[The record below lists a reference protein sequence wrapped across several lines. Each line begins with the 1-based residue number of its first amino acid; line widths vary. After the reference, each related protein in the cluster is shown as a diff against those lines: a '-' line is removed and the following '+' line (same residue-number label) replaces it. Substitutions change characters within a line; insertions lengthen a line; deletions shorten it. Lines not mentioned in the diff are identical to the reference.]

1 MIELGCRTTSGGF
14 RRVKI
19 QVKRVYQAVGPG
31 DGKRILVD
39 RLWPRGLSKAKAEVD
54 VWIKEIAPSTE
65 LRRWY
70 GHVAEKWP
78 EFKKRYH
85 AELDENA
92 GAVGELI
99 FHIEKDDVTLLFGSR
114 EERLNNAFALK
125 EYLESRARHR

>member
-1 MIELGCRTTSGGF
+1 M
-14 RRVKI
+14 KI
-19 QVKRVYQAVGPG
+19 QVKRVYQALGSG

-78 EFKKRYH
+78 EFKNRYH
-85 AELDENA
+85 AELEENA
-92 GAVGELI
+92 GAVAELI
-99 FHIEKDDVTLLFGSR
+99 LHIEKDDVTLLFGSR

-125 EYLESRARHR
+125 EYLESRARRG

>member
-1 MIELGCRTTSGGF
+1 MIGLGYWKTSDGF

-19 QVKRVYQAVGPG
+19 QVKRVYEAPDPG
-31 DGKRILVD
+31 DGKRILID

-54 VWIKEIAPSTE
+54 VWMKEIAPSTE

-70 GHVAEKWP
+70 GHRAEKWP

-85 AELDENA
+85 AELDEKPDL
-92 GAVGELI
+92 VGELMS
-99 FHIEKDDVTLLFGSR
+99 HVEKEKATLLFGSR

-125 EYLESRARHR
+125 EYLESRAQRR

>member
-1 MIELGCRTTSGGF
+1 M
-14 RRVKI
+14 KI

-39 RLWPRGLSKAKAEVD
+39 RLWPRGLSKAKAEVN

-70 GHVAEKWP
+70 GHDAEKWP
-78 EFKKRYH
+78 EFKNRYH

-125 EYLESRARHR
+125 EYLESRARYR